1 MASLPPRKIS
11 GSSRSAKQDAS
22 HIQVLL
28 QMGFPRHRALKAL
41 AATGN
46 RGVQLASDWLLT
58 HVNDVALD
66 ADEPREYIFYASP
79 TGPMLQQLVEFFDK
93 SKKQTGWNRAHN
105 FPPHITLVSFFKA
118 PDETSL
124 QIAKAVKHVVEI
136 VGNPPNCPLKVEP
149 YISHNFMGLFVSC
162 EHADYLKRI
171 AVQYVKQVSSSSISL
186 EPHVK
191 SLHITLAYHFDVA
204 AYDALKDL
212 VDELQPV
219 DEASWELRLYS
230 RDPRFANHQVY
241 KVTQGYEPRASD
253 ELELVLGDYI
263 YIEEEELKSSPD
275 GWVRGTSWLTGVN
288 GYLPAVY
295 TQRTAESDAWTLHR
309 AMSLTNNGSSKS
321 ESDSNTDGELP
332 SYPHDDAAALG
343 LEKSEETFKEWEN
356 YWAHVRLN
364 KTGGILNVTSGTD
377 IDWKSNYA
385 PKMDSSGLNKNKQ
398 RWVFAM
404 RHGERVDLTYGHWVQ
419 HCFDASGRYVR
430 KDLNLPLSLA
440 ARSGGK
446 DSYALDTPL
455 TRVGWFQA
463 ELVGEGLRLAGACVG
478 RVYASTALR
487 CVETAHALLK
497 GSVICIFRS
506 GGKDSY
512 ALDTP
517 LPRVGWFQAE
527 LVGEGLRLAGAC
539 VGRVYAS
546 AALRCVETAHALLKG
561 LQADPSVK
569 VKVEPGLFE
578 FKMWHLV
585 KGMAPF
591 MTPLEL
597 HTAGYNVDLDYK
609 AQVELDVTTPR
620 HWKSFMREI
629 RK

>member
-1 MASLPPRKIS
+1 
-11 GSSRSAKQDAS
+11 
-22 HIQVLL
+22 
-28 QMGFPRHRALKAL
+28 
-41 AATGN
+41 
-46 RGVQLASDWLLT
+46 
-58 HVNDVALD
+58 
-66 ADEPREYIFYASP
+66 
-79 TGPMLQQLVEFFDK
+79 
-93 SKKQTGWNRAHN
+93 
-105 FPPHITLVSFFKA
+105 
-118 PDETSL
+118 
-124 QIAKAVKHVVEI
+124 
-136 VGNPPNCPLKVEP
+136 
-149 YISHNFMGLFVSC
+149 
-162 EHADYLKRI
+162 
-171 AVQYVKQVSSSSISL
+171 
-186 EPHVK
+186 
-191 SLHITLAYHFDVA
+191 
-204 AYDALKDL
+204 
-212 VDELQPV
+212 
-219 DEASWELRLYS
+219 
-230 RDPRFANHQVY
+230 
-241 KVTQGYEPRASD
+241 
-253 ELELVLGDYI
+253 
-263 YIEEEELKSSPD
+263 SPD

-385 PKMDSSGLNKNKQ
+385 PKMDSSGLVSIIIKISNVGCS
-398 RWVFAM
+398 RC
-404 RHGERVDLTYGHWVQ
+404 GT
-419 HCFDASGRYVR
+419 ASAWTSRTATGCSTASTRAGRYVR

-478 RVYASTALR
+478 RVYASAALRCVETAHALLKAELVGEGLRLAGACVGRVYASAALR

-517 LPRVGWFQAE
+517 LTRVGWFQAE

-561 LQADPSVK
+561 SVICIFRSGGK
-569 VKVEPGLFE
+569 DSYALD
-578 FKMWHLV
+578 
-585 KGMAPF
+585 
-591 MTPLEL
+591 TPLTRVGWFQAEL
-597 HTAGYNVDLDYK
+597 VGEGLRLAGACVGRVYASAALRCVETAHALLKGSVICIFRSGGKDSYALDTPLTRVGWFQAELVGEGLRLAGACVGRVYASAALRCVETAHALLKGSVICIFRSGGKDSYALDTPLTRVGWFQAELVGEGLRLAGACVGRVYASAALRCVETAHALLK
-609 AQVELDVTTPR
+609 AELVGEGLRLAGACVGRVYASAALRCVETAHALLKGSVICIFRSGGKDSYALDTPLTR
-620 HWKSFMREI
+620 VGWFQAELVGEGLRLAGACVGRVYASAALRCVETAHALLKGSVYTYY
-629 RK
+629 